1 MTPKPSSSVDPAG
14 PALPGHPIWA
24 RLARF
29 VACAAAL
36 SALTLSFGSGP
47 GSGLGSG
54 FGSGL
59 GSGFGADSGVGIGLL
74 GGISGPGTLHAQTP
88 DRAQT
93 RVGARTPAPVAVD
106 EAALAALDRY
116 IAAAVDDWN
125 LPGLAISIV
134 ADDRVVFS
142 RGYGLRDI
150 EGAEPV
156 DTGTRFAIGSTTK
169 AIVSVALG
177 ILVDEGRVA
186 WDAPVITYLPW
197 FRVADPYITRELTVR
212 DLLIHRAGFPNLDQ
226 IWSNPGFT
234 GDEIV
239 RRIAELEAVYS
250 LRSSFIYQNVMY
262 AVAGSVIEAV
272 SGMPWDAFVEQRIF
286 QPLGMAAT
294 EATLGALAGQ
304 ANVAEPH
311 LGTGEMLQRTTNL
324 PVDPVGPAG
333 SVWSSVEDM
342 ARWLRFNLNG
352 GELDGVRIIRE
363 ATLREILSPQVIA
376 PASMYPTMTLVQPR
390 FFTYGLAWFIH
401 DYGAEDVIMHTGSIR
416 GMNAL
421 AGMLPDRGVGVFV
434 LVNRGGAELRH
445 ALMYRVFDL
454 FSGAP
459 ERDWSAEL
467 LELYT
472 PPTPAGTQAAGPADG
487 ATAGGRAAPGGEAP
501 GLPLDRYTGTFRAPV
516 FGDVTVTLRAGTLH
530 LSSEF
535 DRTGPLSHVRH
546 DTFRV
551 DWEGSAGEGAT
562 VVFLPDGTGGVRGV
576 RVFGATFER

>member
-1 MTPKPSSSVDPAG
+1 MTHPA
-14 PALPGHPIWA
+14 PLIDNGHPSA
-24 RLARF
+24 RPRGAF
-29 VACAAAL
+29 VRMGHGAAHSVAHI
-36 SALTLSFGSGP
+36 LTLVLAL
-47 GSGLGSG
+47 GLGPIVEG
-54 FGSGL
+54 GL
-59 GSGFGADSGVGIGLL
+59 EGRGGAH
-74 GGISGPGTLHAQTP
+74 PRGTLQAQGLAGDAAP
-88 DRAQT
+88 GW
-93 RVGARTPAPVAVD
+93 GARRGPAPVD
-106 EAALAALDRY
+106 PSALEALDRY
-116 IAAAVDDWN
+116 IAAAVADWN

-134 ADDRVVFS
+134 ADDRVVFA
-142 RGYGLRDI
+142 RGYGVRDI
-150 EGAEPV
+150 EVGDPV

-169 AIVSVALG
+169 AMVSVALG
-177 ILVDEGRVA
+177 ILVDEGRVE
-186 WDAPVITYLPW
+186 WDAPVLTYLPW
-197 FRVADPYITRELTVR
+197 FRVADPYLTREITVR

-272 SGMPWDAFVEQRIF
+272 SGMPWDAFVKERILE
-286 QPLGMAAT
+286 PLGMQAT
-294 EATLGALAGQ
+294 EATLAALAGQ

-311 LGTGEMLQRTTNL
+311 LNTSGTPVRTTNL

-333 SVWSSVEDM
+333 SVWSSVDDM

-352 GELDGVRIIRE
+352 GELDGVRILRE
-363 ATLREILSPQVIA
+363 ETLREILSPQVIA

-401 DYGAEDVIMHTGSIR
+401 DYGTEDVIMHTGSIR

-421 AGMLPDRGVGVFV
+421 AGMLPDRGIGVFI
-434 LVNRGGAELRH
+434 LANSGGAELRH

-459 ERDWSAEL
+459 ERDWSTEL
-467 LELYT
+467 LALYGARAQAT
-472 PPTPAGTQAAGPADG
+472 GGAAAGAGPGVGAAGAAAEG
-487 ATAGGRAAPGGEAP
+487 ATPS
-501 GLPLDRYTGTFRAPV
+501 LPLDRYTGTFRAPV
-516 FGDVTVTLRAGTLH
+516 FGEVRLTLRNGALH
-530 LSSEF
+530 LASEF
-535 DRTGPLSHVRH
+535 DRAGRLTHVRH

-551 DWEGSAGEGAT
+551 DWEGTPGETAT
-562 VVFLPDGTGGVRGV
+562 VVFQADGTGGIRGV